1 MSKDLQKAPPQSSN
15 AALMTSFKG
24 ELQKVVPY
32 LKTLL
37 GKDELVQRFVQMAHL
52 ALMRDPN
59 SSRPTSRASLWP

>member
-1 MSKDLQKAPPQSSN
+1 MSKDLQKAPSAN
-15 AALMTSFKG
+15 AALMANFKG

-37 GKDELVQRFVQMAHL
+37 GRDESLQRFIQMAHL
-52 ALMRDPN
+52 APMRDPN

>member
-1 MSKDLQKAPPQSSN
+1 MSKDLQKAPSAN
-15 AALMTSFKG
+15 AALMANFKG

-37 GKDELVQRFVQMAHL
+37 GRDESLQRFIQMAHL

-59 SSRPTSRASLWP
+59 SSRPTSRSSLWP